1 MQEERKLTD
10 ILGDEEKLSVE
21 KSMAL
26 ERAFKGDDVNDYV
39 QAQKYVKNIEQR
51 NSSAFEA
58 KSLLIDPMQLTT
70 SFGYRDK
77 PFNLSYDV
85 LRAMSRTHI
94 IKAIIETR
102 KEQVQNF
109 CEPQANKYSSGFII
123 TKRQDYANI
132 GKEVKLNK
140 QDQKRIE
147 YLIEYLLSCG
157 TDGNFWHADTFDVF
171 VSKLVTDMLTLD
183 QATFEIQ
190 RNRKGDPIQFFSTD
204 GATYRIADTY
214 NDDAKTTQHKE
225 KIIKGYLPSYVQMY
239 MGKVVT
245 EFYPW
250 ELCFGVMNPQTNI
263 YNNGYGKSPLEDM
276 IQTITSI
283 LNSDA
288 YNANFFKVG
297 SAPKGI
303 LRYSGNINQNTLDDF
318 RQQWVAQV
326 SGVMNAHKLPL
337 INADKLDFINTHIP
351 NKDMEFDRY
360 QEFLIKI
367 SCAQYKIDP
376 SEIGFPMSGNS
387 TGNEGLGGSNT
398 EEKIKFSRDKGLKP
412 ILKKIQYWINKY
424 IIYQLDDTMEFRFVG
439 LDQETDQQT
448 DLDQDIALVNS
459 IQTLNE
465 IRAKRNLPPI
475 EGGDIPL
482 NPAFLQAQAMQ
493 QQKEMQEAQMDQQQG
508 QHEDQMAQGD
518 GEEDNGD
525 EDFQQDTGEEG
536 EEDPFMKSLHSE
548 LEILLATD

>member
-1 MQEERKLTD
+1 MQEDRKLTD
-10 ILGDEEKLSVE
+10 ILNDEERLSIE

-51 NSSAFEA
+51 NSTAFEA

-109 CEPQANKYSSGFII
+109 CEPQADKYSSGFII

-147 YLIEYLLSCG
+147 FLIEYLLSCG

-190 RNRKGDPIQFFSTD
+190 RNRKGDPIQFFATD
-204 GATYRIADTY
+204 GATYRIAETY
-214 NDDAKTTQHKE
+214 NDDAKTTKHKE

-439 LDQETDQQT
+439 LDQENDIQT
-448 DLDQDIALVNS
+448 DLDQDVALVNS
-459 IQTLNE
+459 LQTLNE

-475 EGGDIPL
+475 KGGDIPL

-493 QQKEMQEAQMDQQQG
+493 QQKEMQQAQMDQQQG

-518 GEEDNGD
+518 GEEDNYDGA
-525 EDFQQDTGEEG
+525 FQEDTGEEG

-548 LEILLATD
+548 LEILLAN